1 MRQGTKIHQE
11 LENELHETIKFAQ
24 IPTAEENWG
33 LRFLN
38 ILFGLRELES
48 RGMTVPPHFL

>member
-11 LENELHETIKFAQ
+11 LENELPETIKFAQ
-24 IPTAEENWG
+24 IPTAEEKWG

-48 RGMTVPPHFL
+48 RGKTVPPHFL